1 MVPNDTWGYHICEQ
15 LKFVFFFLDYQLQNS
30 VMQTVSAESQITCAN
45 HCALHDKSKCKSFN
59 FIVDSALVEN
69 CELSSKAALTTND
82 ANLVPRTGALYFEK
96 IKEGGVNLFAR
107 VTDFIKIFIQLHGI
121 IYVQC
126 DYLRPRV
133 QYILIH

>member
-1 MVPNDTWGYHICEQ
+1 MVPNDTKGYHMRTIKVCI
-15 LKFVFFFLDYQLQNS
+15 FFLLDYQLQNS

-96 IKEGGVNLFAR
+96 IKPGGVNLFAR
-107 VTDFIKIFIQLHGI
+107 DILFRYSYTVTW
-121 IYVQC
+121 Y
-126 DYLRPRV
+126 YLLFRYNV
-133 QYILIH
+133 IT